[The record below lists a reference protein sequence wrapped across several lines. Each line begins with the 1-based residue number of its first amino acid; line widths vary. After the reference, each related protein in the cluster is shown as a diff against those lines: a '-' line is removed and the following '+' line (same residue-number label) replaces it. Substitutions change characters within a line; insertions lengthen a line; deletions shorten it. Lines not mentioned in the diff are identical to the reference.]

1 MSSEENH
8 TFNFFSVIMFFLE
21 DFLSSNLLAFQ
32 EIIEVPRFVTH
43 AAQLHQLRKTQ
54 PMLSV

>member
-1 MSSEENH
+1 MKRITLSICN
-8 TFNFFSVIMFFLE
+8 SVIMFFLE